1 MGLRLSF
8 PCVYISSILSLTK
21 NVHKDIRSVP
31 MNIEEQPSITDLVRQ
46 KRQSRDLYVFAH
58 GYRGTYCDLRLMSNC
73 LMQYAIVHGTMQ
85 KQWFP
90 KQPHVLLSRSYQ
102 EHTQS
107 SILELGI
114 KLAEEIRDYI
124 QTRKTNVGR
133 INMVGHS
140 MGCLVIEACILSSAF
155 SGFLDLL
162 NKAVFLNGPLA
173 GAKGGNGLVRFGMTL
188 MSSNSKEISLRELMG
203 GKLTKKQLEC
213 MYYSYPFMKDVPMM
227 PIY

>member
-1 MGLRLSF
+1 MKTIKDSMASSNAKFNDVSQEHQTPSLPPSLLSISDTNSTKGLLLLVERYRDDLF
-8 PCVYISSILSLTK
+8 PIELIWGSDSPSRCVYISSYPISYK

-114 KLAEEIRDYI
+114 KLAEEIRI
-124 QTRKTNVGR
+124 TSRPGR
-133 INMVGHS
+133 
-140 MGCLVIEACILSSAF
+140 
-155 SGFLDLL
+155 
-162 NKAVFLNGPLA
+162 
-173 GAKGGNGLVRFGMTL
+173 
-188 MSSNSKEISLRELMG
+188 
-203 GKLTKKQLEC
+203 LT
-213 MYYSYPFMKDVPMM
+213 
-227 PIY
+227 

>member
-1 MGLRLSF
+1 
-8 PCVYISSILSLTK
+8 
-21 NVHKDIRSVP
+21 

-162 NKAVFLNGPLA
+162 NKAVFLNGPWLVL
-173 GAKGGNGLVRFGMTL
+173 KEVTGLSDLG
-188 MSSNSKEISLRELMG
+188 
-203 GKLTKKQLEC
+203 
-213 MYYSYPFMKDVPMM
+213 
-227 PIY
+227 